1 MRLGD
6 SARVARVRV
15 AQCRAR
21 KGGRESGVFRLERF
35 FHHARCSAE
44 DERDKNDDV
53 PYKRKGIHFMSNLQ
67 ATVALDVP
75 ASFKPPCKSK

>member
-1 MRLGD
+1 MM
-6 SARVARVRV
+6 S
-15 AQCRAR
+15 
-21 KGGRESGVFRLERF
+21 
-35 FHHARCSAE
+35 
-44 DERDKNDDV
+44 V